1 MIDYRPLFEV
11 LTEGNAQQWVQ
22 LLPTQMEQALSQSK
36 HGSLTAWKDIVEAL
50 PEGFGSLEGLRN
62 GVVTIGHATDMM
74 PAVQEDLKEKL
85 HVFHPWRKGPFNV
98 LGIPIETEWRS
109 DWKWDR
115 LKAALTPLCNRLV
128 LDVGCGNGYHCWRIL
143 GEQAKMVVGIDP
155 TLVNVMQFQAIRKLY
170 GEAPIYVLPLTL
182 EQLPPSLALFDTVF
196 SMGVLYHRRSPID
209 HLQALRSCLRPGG
222 ELVLETLVTEGDCYH
237 VMMPG
242 ERYAKMRNV
251 WFLPSCEAL
260 ILWLKRCGFKNV
272 RLIDVSQTTVDEQR
286 RTEWMTFNSL
296 QDFLDPDNQDL
307 TCEGMPAPRRAIII
321 ANNP

>member
-1 MIDYRPLFEV
+1 MIDYQPLYEF
-11 LTEGNAQQWVQ
+11 LTEANAQQWVR
-22 LLPTQMEQALSQSK
+22 LLPAQIEQALSQSK

-50 PEGFGSLEGLRN
+50 PEGFGLQEGLRD
-62 GVVTIGHATDMM
+62 GVVTIGQATDMT
-74 PAVQEDLKEKL
+74 PAMQDDLKKKL
-85 HVFHPWRKGPFNV
+85 HAFHPWRKGPFNV
-98 LGIPIETEWRS
+98 LGVPIETEWRS

-115 LKAALTPLCNRLV
+115 LKEAITPLCNRLV

-155 TLVNVMQFQAIRKLY
+155 TLVNVMQFQVIRKLY
-170 GEAPIYVLPLTL
+170 GEAAIYVLPLTL

-209 HLQALRSCLRPGG
+209 HLQDLRSCLRPGG
-222 ELVLETLVTEGDCYH
+222 ELVLETLVTEGDCHH

-260 ILWLKRCGFKNV
+260 ILWLKRCGFKNI

>member
-1 MIDYRPLFEV
+1 MIDYQPLYEV
-11 LTEGNAQQWVQ
+11 LTEANAQQWVR
-22 LLPTQMEQALSQSK
+22 LLPAQIEQALSQSK

-50 PEGFGSLEGLRN
+50 PEGFGLLEGLRD
-62 GVVTIGHATDMM
+62 GVVTIGQATDMT
-74 PAVQEDLKEKL
+74 PAMQDDLKKKL
-85 HVFHPWRKGPFNV
+85 HAIHPWRKGPFNV
-98 LGIPIETEWRS
+98 LGVPIETEWRS

-115 LKAALTPLCNRLV
+115 LKEAITPLCNRLV

-155 TLVNVMQFQAIRKLY
+155 TLVNVMQFQVIRKLY
-170 GEAPIYVLPLTL
+170 GAAAIYVLPLTL
-182 EQLPPSLALFDTVF
+182 EQLPSSLALFDTVF

-209 HLQALRSCLRPGG
+209 HLQDLRSCLRPGG
-222 ELVLETLVTEGDCYH
+222 ELVLETLVTEGDCHH

-260 ILWLKRCGFKNV
+260 ILWLKRCGFKNI

>member
-1 MIDYRPLFEV
+1 
-11 LTEGNAQQWVQ
+11 
-22 LLPTQMEQALSQSK
+22 
-36 HGSLTAWKDIVEAL
+36 
-50 PEGFGSLEGLRN
+50 
-62 GVVTIGHATDMM
+62 
-74 PAVQEDLKEKL
+74 
-85 HVFHPWRKGPFNV
+85 
-98 LGIPIETEWRS
+98 
-109 DWKWDR
+109 
-115 LKAALTPLCNRLV
+115 
-128 LDVGCGNGYHCWRIL
+128 
-143 GEQAKMVVGIDP
+143 
-155 TLVNVMQFQAIRKLY
+155 
-170 GEAPIYVLPLTL
+170 
-182 EQLPPSLALFDTVF
+182 
-196 SMGVLYHRRSPID
+196 
-209 HLQALRSCLRPGG
+209 
-222 ELVLETLVTEGDCYH
+222 VTEGDCYH